1 MRAGKE
7 INQVMGV
14 RDSGGPPD
22 AGSTAVSRPVWAEVD
37 LGAIDHNLRQVARRK
52 SPQAGLM
59 AVVKAN
65 AYGHGAV
72 PVAETALAAGAN
84 WLGVAI
90 LGEAIELRRA
100 GVAAPI
106 LILGYTP
113 PDEVGSVL
121 ANDVSQAVFSMET
134 ARALSREAARLGR
147 RARVH
152 LKVDT
157 GMSRLGVAPGQDGL
171 AFAKDLAGLPGLD
184 LEGIFTHFAAADDP
198 DQGYTRWQLERFTA
212 FIEDLRA
219 LGIEFRIRHA
229 ANSAAIINLP
239 EAHLDLVR
247 LGISLYG
254 YHPSPGGEGGVA
266 LRPAMTVKAR
276 IGYLKEVP
284 AGTCVSYGRTF
295 VTGRPTVLATL
306 PLGYADGYPRLLSSR
321 GAVIIH
327 GRMAPVVGRVCMDQI
342 MVDVTDIPRVALGD
356 EVIVLGRQGEVGMTA
371 DDLAALTGTISYE
384 ILCGVSPRVPRVYLP
399 A

>member
-1 MRAGKE
+1 VRAGKE